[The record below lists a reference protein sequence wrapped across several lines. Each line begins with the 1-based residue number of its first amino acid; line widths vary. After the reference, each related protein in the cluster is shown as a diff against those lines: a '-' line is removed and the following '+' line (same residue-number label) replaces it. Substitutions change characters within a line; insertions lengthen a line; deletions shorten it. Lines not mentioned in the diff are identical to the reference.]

1 MVRKKYTPRQMLWL
15 IMGITAVIL
24 LLSLYIWHLSESI
37 RLGYEINE
45 LEKQLEA
52 LKKEVALLEA
62 EKTSLLNPAKVEK
75 IAREKLKLT
84 EPQPDQ
90 IIYLQRESSELNHD

>member
-1 MVRKKYTPRQMLWL
+1 MVRKKYTPRHILWL
-15 IMGITAVIL
+15 IMAITAVIL
-24 LLSLYIWHLSESI
+24 LFSLYIWHLSESI

-75 IAREKLKLT
+75 IAREKLKLK